1 MRRRVLLVCVAL
13 TAVAVAG
20 CSVVDNGRVER
31 IDPPLGL
38 DDTLP
43 TTSTSTTVVSDGST
57 TTVALT
63 TTTVEET
70 TTTNVQTEQVRL
82 YFVSAGLLSY
92 VTIPLPMPVALNQ
105 VVAALRAGPSQFGE
119 LGTGLRTAMPAGE
132 EVTATNDGTG
142 VARVSLP
149 DGFFDTIAL
158 GDQRL
163 VIAQLVLTLT
173 DTRNVGQVSFD
184 RTVPLP
190 NGELADPGAPLTKV
204 QFQELLATSS
214 GGG

>member
-1 MRRRVLLVCVAL
+1 MRSRIAVLLFAL
-13 TAVAVAG
+13 TAVVVAG
-20 CSVVDNGRVER
+20 CGVVDNGRVER

-43 TTSTSTTVVSDGST
+43 TTSTSTTLSPDGST
-57 TTVALT
+57 TTAAET
-63 TTTVEET
+63 TTTVAET
-70 TTTNVQTEQVRL
+70 TTSGVQTEQVRL

-149 DGFFDTIAL
+149 DTFFDTIAL

-173 DTRNVGQVSFD
+173 DTRNVGQVAFD

-190 NGELADPGAPLTKV
+190 SGELADPGAPLTKV
-204 QFQELLATSS
+204 DFQDLLATTS

>member
-1 MRRRVLLVCVAL
+1 MRRRLVVLLAAASL
-13 TAVAVAG
+13 AG
-20 CSVVDNGRVER
+20 GACGVVDNGRVER

-43 TTSTSTTVVSDGST
+43 TTSTSTTMPLDDST
-57 TTVALT
+57 TTVAET
-63 TTTVEET
+63 TTTVAET
-70 TTTNVQTEQVRL
+70 TTTGVQTEQVRL
-82 YFVSAGLLSY
+82 YFISAGLLSY

-132 EVTATNDGTG
+132 EVAATNDGTG
-142 VARVSLP
+142 IARVSLP
-149 DGFFDTIAL
+149 EGFFDTIAL

-190 NGELADPGAPLTKV
+190 NGELADPGEPLTKV
-204 QFQELLATSS
+204 QFQELLATST